1 MNSYTDFAEVYDM
14 LMDDVP
20 YADWAEHIIR
30 LLHEN
35 GIEDGLIL
43 DLGCGT
49 GALTELLAE
58 AGYDM
63 IGVDLSPEM
72 LDVANAK
79 KVESGHDILYLCQD
93 MRAFELYGTVR
104 AVVCVCDSINY
115 ILKEEELTQV
125 FKLVNNYL
133 DPKGLLIMDYNTVH
147 KYRDVIGDTVIA
159 EDRGECSFIWENT
172 WHEEDEINEYDLTLF
187 VREDVNRNQ
196 DSEWE
201 DRKYI
206 RFVETHYQR
215 AWDPHEVIQLL
226 EESSLEYLGVYGTD
240 EYQLGNLRELQDTD
254 ERMYF
259 VARECMK

>member
-20 YADWAEHIIR
+20 YREWAERIIR
-30 LLHEN
+30 ILHEN

-49 GALTELLAE
+49 GTLTELLAE

-72 LDVANAK
+72 LDVANMK
-79 KVESGHDILYLCQD
+79 KMESGHDILYLCQD

-104 AVVCVCDSINY
+104 AVICVCDSINY

-125 FKLVNNYL
+125 FQLVNNYL
-133 DPKGLLIMDYNTVH
+133 DPQGLLILDFNTVH

-172 WHEEDEINEYDLTLF
+172 WNEEEQINEYDL
-187 VREDVNRNQ
+187 VVYVQEEDGRY
-196 DSEWE
+196 
-201 DRKYI
+201 R
-206 RFVETHYQR
+206 RFDETHLQR
-215 AWDPHEVIQLL
+215 GYTEAQMKKAIADGGMVWISGCDAEADGSV
-226 EESSLEYLGVYGTD
+226 TD
-240 EYQLGNLRELQDTD
+240 ET
-254 ERMYF
+254 ERGLIL
-259 VARECMK
+259 ARERGK

>member
-20 YADWAEHIIR
+20 YREWAERIIR
-30 LLHEN
+30 ILHEN

-49 GALTELLAE
+49 GTLTELLAE

-63 IGVDLSPEM
+63 IGVDLSAEM

-93 MRAFELYGTVR
+93 MRGFELYGTVR
-104 AVVCVCDSINY
+104 AVICVCDSINY
-115 ILKEEELTQV
+115 ILKEEELAQV
-125 FKLVNNYL
+125 FQLVNNYL
-133 DPKGLLIMDYNTVH
+133 DPQGLLILDFNTVH

-172 WHEEDEINEYDLTLF
+172 WNEEEQINEYDL
-187 VREDVNRNQ
+187 VVYVQEEDGRY
-196 DSEWE
+196 
-201 DRKYI
+201 R
-206 RFVETHYQR
+206 RFDETHLQR
-215 AWDPHEVIQLL
+215 GYTEAQMKKAIADGGMVWISGCDAEADGSV
-226 EESSLEYLGVYGTD
+226 TD
-240 EYQLGNLRELQDTD
+240 ET
-254 ERMYF
+254 ERGLIL
-259 VARECMK
+259 ARERGK

>member
-20 YADWAEHIIR
+20 YREWAERIIHILR
-30 LLHEN
+30 EN

-49 GALTELLAE
+49 GTLTELLAE

-79 KVESGHDILYLCQD
+79 KIESGHDILYLCQD
-93 MRAFELYGTVR
+93 MRAFELYGTIR

-115 ILKEEELTQV
+115 ILDEEELTQV
-125 FKLVNNYL
+125 FRLVNNYL
-133 DPKGLLIMDYNTVH
+133 DPKGLLILDFNTVH

-172 WHEEDEINEYDLTLF
+172 WNADEEINEYDLT
-187 VREDVNRNQ
+187 V
-196 DSEWE
+196 
-201 DRKYI
+201 
-206 RFVETHYQR
+206 FVEEEDGRYRRFDETHLQR
-215 AWDPHEVIQLL
+215 GYTEAQMKNAIETAGMV
-226 EESSLEYLGVYGTD
+226 YLSAEDAEQGGTVTD
-240 EYQLGNLRELQDTD
+240 DT
-254 ERMYF
+254 ERGLIL
-259 VARECMK
+259 ARERGK

>member
-1 MNSYTDFAEVYDM
+1 MNCYTDFAEVYDM

-20 YADWAEHIIR
+20 YREWAERIIR
-30 LLHEN
+30 ILHEN

-49 GALTELLAE
+49 GTLTELLAE

-72 LDVANAK
+72 LDVANMK

-104 AVVCVCDSINY
+104 AVICVCDSINY

-125 FKLVNNYL
+125 FQLVNNYL
-133 DPKGLLIMDYNTVH
+133 DPQGLLILDFNTVH
-147 KYRDVIGDTVIA
+147 KYLDVIGDTVIA

-172 WHEEDEINEYDLTLF
+172 WNEEEQINEYDLT
-187 VREDVNRNQ
+187 V
-196 DSEWE
+196 
-201 DRKYI
+201 
-206 RFVETHYQR
+206 FVEEEDGRYRRFDETHLQR
-215 AWDPHEVIQLL
+215 GYTEAQMKKAIADGGMVWISGCDAEADGSV
-226 EESSLEYLGVYGTD
+226 TD
-240 EYQLGNLRELQDTD
+240 ET
-254 ERMYF
+254 ERGLIL
-259 VARECMK
+259 ARERGK